1 MQIGAIKTS
10 NLDIICRVL
19 QGSILGA
26 RLFIIYVNNLCNV
39 SKIYDTIM
47 FADDTNLFFLNKNI
61 KKLFHTPNKEL

>member
-26 RLFIIYVNNLCNV
+26 RLFIIYVNNFCNV

-47 FADDTNLFFLNKNI
+47 FADDTNLFFSNKNI

>member
-47 FADDTNLFFLNKNI
+47 FADDTNLFFSNKNI

>member
-26 RLFIIYVNNLCNV
+26 RLFITYVNNLCNV

-47 FADDTNLFFLNKNI
+47 FADDTNLFFSNKNI

>member
-47 FADDTNLFFLNKNI
+47 FADDTNLFFSNKNI
-61 KKLFHTPNKEL
+61 KKIFHTPNKEL

>member
-26 RLFIIYVNNLCNV
+26 SLFIIYVNNLCNV

-47 FADDTNLFFLNKNI
+47 FADDTNLFFSNKNI